1 MKQDERDEVVRQA
14 LWQDASSA
22 LPPSLDLW
30 PTIRAAAK
38 WRGER
43 VKLTGRERLRS
54 RLVGALV
61 LAALLTVPVS
71 FALSPL
77 FGRNTHPI
85 SGASEYAYDY
95 YPPAATVQPTALPA
109 FPPQSELVDVLNN
122 YYATFNDTNTLASAQ
137 DRYNRMY
144 SLMLPSKNPC
154 DKQRFVTMLLAI
166 KARTG
171 SYLTVG
177 KGRLIHPS
185 IVDKDLG
192 TGYSLGAT
200 TMVFAVEV
208 GTVSGRGDQVFT
220 LVRVKEG
227 WLISR
232 ITDTANG
239 PDYDWPPKADAPW
252 QQQVACIG
260 G

>member
-95 YPPAATVQPTALPA
+95 YVPAATVPPTALPA

-154 DKQRFVTMLLAI
+154 DKERFVTMLLAI
-166 KARTG
+166 KARIGVYYMVDIGRIVRLLKKDMVTG
-171 SYLTVG
+171 EQ
-177 KGRLIHPS
+177 
-185 IVDKDLG
+185 
-192 TGYSLGAT
+192 LGAT
-200 TMVFAVEV
+200 TTTVTVKV
-208 GTVSGRGDQVFT
+208 STVSGRGDQVFT